1 MLERMKKLLELE
13 EVDIPVDEICEQYLD
28 IAMKMACNYCNQ
40 ESLLE
45 SYNNTV
51 VELAIYLYTHK
62 ESLDLKSMQEGERTV
77 SSNVV
82 DGIPNYIKM
91 ALPLP
96 RVRVM

>member
-1 MLERMKKLLELE
+1 MLERMKKLIELE
-13 EVDIPVDEICEQYLD
+13 DVDILADEICEQYLD
-28 IAMKMACNYCNQ
+28 IATKLACRYCNQ
-40 ESLLE
+40 ESMPE
-45 SYNNTV
+45 DYNNTI

-62 ESLDLKSMQEGERTV
+62 ESLDLKSMQEGERTA

-82 DGIPNYIKM
+82 DGIPDYIKL

>member
-13 EVDIPVDEICEQYLD
+13 EVDIPADEICEQYLD
-28 IAMKMACNYCNQ
+28 IAIKMACHYCNQ
-40 ESLLE
+40 ESMSE
-45 SYNNTV
+45 AYNNTI

-62 ESLDLKSMQEGERTV
+62 ESLDLKSMQEGERTA

-82 DGIPNYIKM
+82 DGIPDYIRL

>member
-13 EVDIPVDEICEQYLD
+13 DVEIPADELCEQYLD
-28 IAMKMACNYCNQ
+28 MACKLACRYCNQ
-40 ESLLE
+40 ENMLE
-45 SYNNTV
+45 AYNNTI

-62 ESLDLKSMQEGERTV
+62 ESLDLNSMQEGERTAGI
-77 SSNVV
+77 NVV
-82 DGIPNYIKM
+82 DGIPDYIKM

>member
-13 EVDIPVDEICEQYLD
+13 DVDIPADEICEQYLD
-28 IAMKMACNYCNQ
+28 IATKLACLYCNQ
-40 ESLLE
+40 QSMPEA
-45 SYNNTV
+45 YNNTM

-62 ESLDLKSMQEGERTV
+62 ESLDLKSMQEGERTS

-82 DGIPNYIKM
+82 DGIPDYIKM

>member
-13 EVDIPVDEICEQYLD
+13 DINIPADELCEQYLD
-28 IAMKMACNYCNQ
+28 VATKMACHYCNQ
-40 ESLLE
+40 ENLLE
-45 SYNNTV
+45 TYNNTI

-62 ESLDLKSMQEGERTV
+62 ESLDLRSMQEGERAA
-77 SSNVV
+77 SINVV
-82 DGIPNYIKM
+82 DGIPDYIKM